1 MSPSQ
6 SKKKQ
11 VLEALYAVCKERG
24 NFVFSNE
31 EVKKACARIGFVNPF
46 DATKIDSSLVLTDAL
61 VSDDAFVIH
70 LGNGNHQF
78 VFGINSGYHRFE
90 AVPESSKIKWT
101 YRRSIL
107 NNINTSES
115 NILSVGINQLVIH
128 DFLYQDITASPKTYG
143 SHRTKVPLLYRIG
156 DDNIEVDKVQV
167 EIDLTIE
174 HQGKITVFEA
184 KNGEPPDFNV
194 FQLFNPY
201 RYYLQAIEG
210 TKMFSINCCYLLRQ
224 DDRLRLYLYAF
235 DDDRIPG
242 SIRLIRN
249 AEYILVER

>member
-1 MSPSQ
+1 MPPSQ

-31 EVKKACARIGFVNPF
+31 DVKQTCAQIGFGNPF
-46 DATKIDSSLVLTDAL
+46 DATKIDSSLVLPDAL

-70 LGNGNHQF
+70 LGKGNHRF
-78 VFGINSGYHRFE
+78 VFGIDAGYHRFE
-90 AVPESSKIKWT
+90 AVPESSKIEWK

-115 NILSVGINQLVIH
+115 NILSVGINQRVIH
-128 DFLYQDITASPKTYG
+128 DFLYQDITVSPKTYG
-143 SHRTKVPLLYRIG
+143 AHRTKVPLSYRIG
-156 DDNIEVDKVQV
+156 KDNIDVDKVQV
-167 EIDLTIE
+167 EIDLTME

-210 TKMFSINCCYLLRQ
+210 SDKFSINCCYLLRQ
-224 DDRLRLYLYAF
+224 DDRLRLYLYTF
-235 DDDRIPG
+235 DDNRNPG

-249 AEYILVER
+249 AEYNLVKR

>member
-1 MSPSQ
+1 MPPFQ

-11 VLEALYAVCKERG
+11 VLEALYSVCKERG

-31 EVKKACARIGFVNPF
+31 DVKQTCAQIGFSNPF
-46 DATKIDSSLVLTDAL
+46 DATKIDSSLVLPDAL

-70 LGNGNHQF
+70 LGKGKHQF
-78 VFGINSGYHRFE
+78 VFGIGDGYHRFGT
-90 AVPESSKIKWT
+90 VPESSKIEWK

-115 NILSVGINQLVIH
+115 NILSVGINQRVIH
-128 DFLYQDITASPKTYG
+128 DFLYQDIIASPKTYG
-143 SHRTKVPLLYRIG
+143 SHRTKVPLSYRIG
-156 DDNIEVDKVQV
+156 KDTIDVDKVQV

-174 HQGKITVFEA
+174 YQGKITIFEA

-201 RYYLQAIEG
+201 RYYLQAIE
-210 TKMFSINCCYLLRQ
+210 KSDKVSINCCYLLREK
-224 DDRLRLYLYAF
+224 DRLRL
-235 DDDRIPG
+235 
-242 SIRLIRN
+242 
-249 AEYILVER
+249 

>member
-6 SKKKQ
+6 SKKKR

-31 EVKKACARIGFVNPF
+31 EVKQACARIGFGNPF
-46 DATKIDSSLVLTDAL
+46 DATKIDSSLLLPDAL
-61 VSDDAFVIH
+61 AADNAFVIH

-78 VFGINSGYHRFE
+78 VFGIGAGYHRFE
-90 AVPESSKIKWT
+90 TVPESSKRKWP

-115 NILSVGINQLVIH
+115 NILSVGINQRVIH
-128 DFLYQDITASPKTYG
+128 DFLYQDITTSPKTYG
-143 SHRTKVPLLYRIG
+143 SHRTKVPLSYRIG

-174 HQGKITVFEA
+174 HQGKITIFEA
-184 KNGEPPDFNV
+184 KNGESPDFNV

-201 RYYLQAIEG
+201 RYYLQAIEES
-210 TKMFSINCCYLLRQ
+210 KMFSINCCYLLRQ

-235 DDDRIPG
+235 DDDRNPG
-242 SIRLIRN
+242 SIRLLRN
-249 AEYILVER
+249 AEYILVKR

>member
-1 MSPSQ
+1 MPPNQ

-24 NFVFSNE
+24 DFVFNND
-31 EVKKACARIGFVNPF
+31 EVKEVCDRIGFVNPF
-46 DATKIDSSLVLTDAL
+46 DATKIDSSAVLPESIA
-61 VSDDAFVIH
+61 SDDAFVIH

-78 VFGINSGYHRFE
+78 VFGIGAGYHRFE
-90 AVPESSKIKWT
+90 TIPDSSKEQWK

-107 NNINTSES
+107 NNINASES
-115 NILSVGINQLVIH
+115 NILSVGFNQRIIH
-128 DFLYQDITASPKTYG
+128 DFLYRDITASPKIYG
-143 SHRTKVPLLYRIG
+143 SHRTKIPLSYRIG
-156 DDNIEVDKVQV
+156 VDDIDVGKVQV

-174 HQGKITVFEA
+174 YQGKITIFEA
-184 KNGEPPDFNV
+184 KNGEPLDFNV

-201 RYYLQAIEG
+201 RYYLQAIDE
-210 TKMFSINCCYLLRQ
+210 TNSFSINCCYLLRQ

-235 DDDRIPG
+235 DDDKNPG

-249 AEYILVER
+249 AEYMLFER

>member
-1 MSPSQ
+1 MPSFQ

-24 NFVFSNE
+24 NFVFSNK
-31 EVKKACARIGFVNPF
+31 EVKQACAQIGFGNPF
-46 DATKIDSSLVLTDAL
+46 DATKIDSSLVLPGAL

-70 LGNGNHQF
+70 LGKGNHRF
-78 VFGINSGYHRFE
+78 MFGINSGYHRFE
-90 AVPESSKIKWT
+90 AVPDPSKIKWK

-115 NILSVGINQLVIH
+115 NILSVGINQRVIH
-128 DFLYQDITASPKTYG
+128 DFLYRDITVSPKTYG
-143 SHRTKVPLLYRIG
+143 SHRTKVPLSYRIG
-156 DDNIEVDKVQV
+156 KDNINVDKVQV

-210 TKMFSINCCYLLRQ
+210 SDKFSINCCYLLREN
-224 DDRLRLYLYAF
+224 DRLRLYLYTF
-235 DDDRIPG
+235 DDDRNPG
-242 SIRLIRN
+242 SIRLMRN
-249 AEYILVER
+249 AEYNLVKR